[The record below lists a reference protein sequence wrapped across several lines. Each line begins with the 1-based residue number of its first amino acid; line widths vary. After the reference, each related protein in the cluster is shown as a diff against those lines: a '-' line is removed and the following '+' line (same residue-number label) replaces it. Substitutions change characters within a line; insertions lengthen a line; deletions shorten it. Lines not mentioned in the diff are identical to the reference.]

1 MQSSFIRWLEA
12 VTSSALVLV
21 FLFVFSQQSEEY
33 FSFIEVVDSEDEDL
47 QRALQESL
55 TSSAATNIGYG

>member
-21 FLFVFSQQSEEY
+21 FLFVFSQQSEED

-55 TSSAATNIGYG
+55 TSSVATNIGYG

>member
-1 MQSSFIRWLEA
+1 MICGGEGAYMLLNFILI
-12 VTSSALVLV
+12 L
-21 FLFVFSQQSEEY
+21 LFVFSLQSEED

-55 TSSAATNIGYG
+55 TSSAAANIGYG

>member
-1 MQSSFIRWLEA
+1 MLLNFILI
-12 VTSSALVLV
+12 L
-21 FLFVFSQQSEEY
+21 LFVFSLQSEED

-55 TSSAATNIGYG
+55 TSSAAANIGYG